1 MIADDDRWISTDNR
15 SGKLALRFR
24 VKGYQ
29 KQFFIASKLSDSKR
43 NRELVRMRRDI
54 IQTDIALDRFDH
66 TLESYQFRAKTKILT
81 EPKKT
86 EKYKYNLLELWDKF
100 SDYQETQIE
109 QTTILSRYT
118 AILRYTKKL
127 PTFSLEESPQ
137 IRDWL
142 IKNTPKKMAWVII
155 NYYVQCCDWAIDS
168 QLISDN
174 PFTKLKVK
182 GSNKK
187 CNEDCQAFTL
197 EQRDLI
203 INAFANHPKFSH
215 FTNLIKFLFWTGCRP
230 GEAFAITWDD
240 ISVDGRTIK
249 INKSCNLY
257 NILKSTKTGKNRIF
271 PSSAGSKLQQLL
283 ITMRPIRADP
293 EQLVFLTQDNKAIK
307 SWMIQQAWKGYG
319 PQLNHACHKYPG
331 VVQEL
336 VAQGKLP
343 YYLKPYATRHTFAT
357 WAITQ
362 GVSPDKVAKW
372 IGDKVETVL
381 QYYCHPEVVKADCPD
396 F

>member
-1 MIADDDRWISTDNR
+1 MTANEDRWISTDKR

-24 VKGYQ
+24 AKGYQ
-29 KQFFIASKLSDSKR
+29 KQFFIASGLSDSKR

-66 TLESYQFRAKTKILT
+66 TLESYQFRAKAKILA

-86 EKYKYNLLELWDKF
+86 EKYKYNLLELWNKF

-109 QTTILSRYT
+109 QTTILNRYT

-142 IKNTPKKMAWVII
+142 TKNTTKQMAWLVISHYI
-155 NYYVQCCDWAIDS
+155 QCCDWATDS
-168 QLISDN
+168 QLIPDN
-174 PFTKLKVK
+174 PFAKFKIK
-182 GSNKK
+182 ESKK
-187 CNEDCQAFTL
+187 KRNEDYKAFTL

-203 INAFANHPKFSH
+203 IEAFQNHPRFSH

-230 GEAFAITWDD
+230 GEAFALTWGD
-240 ISVDGRTIK
+240 ISDNGRSIK
-249 INKSCNLY
+249 IDKSCNLH
-257 NILKSTKTGKNRIF
+257 NILKSTKTGRSRIF
-271 PSSAGSKLQQLL
+271 PPAIGSKLQQLL
-283 ITMRPIRADP
+283 IATRPIGIDP
-293 EQLVFLTQDNKAIK
+293 KQLVFTQDNKPIK
-307 SWMIQQAWKGYG
+307 SWMVQKAWKGYT
-319 PQLNHACHKYPG
+319 QLNRGCYEYPG

-336 VAQGKLP
+336 VTQGKLA

-381 QYYCHPEVVKADCPD
+381 RYYCHPEVVNADCPD